1 VSHYKPHIIRN
12 TKQKIK
18 AAASTLDFIVLVP
31 DAASGVS
38 ADDEEDVDEASPDTG
53 DEVPVEEL
61 EESVKDDESIDEVPS
76 DASVEAPVDELDE
89 SIGDDFVGSSANIVS
104 TTSFPSLAV
113 EVTTAS
119 LSDSVELASATAS
132 APAMPAHT

>member
-1 VSHYKPHIIRN
+1 L
-12 TKQKIK
+12 T
-18 AAASTLDFIVLVP
+18 ADFVELVP
-31 DAASGVS
+31 ETTSEASV
-38 ADDEEDVDEASPDTG
+38 DDDGDVDEAAPDAS

-76 DASVEAPVDELDE
+76 DASDEAPVDELDE
-89 SIGDDFVGSSANIVS
+89 SIGDDFVGSSANIIS

-113 EVTTAS
+113 EVTTTS
-119 LSDSVELASATAS
+119 LPNSVELVSATAS